1 VPRLS
6 RIIEAGF
13 YHVINRGV
21 ERRVIFYEEDDFDT
35 FLNILNLTC
44 SKHNIILHAFCLWS
58 PMARLEKVFDPIQE
72 RKSPVIPSFIRP

>member
-21 ERRVIFYEEDDFDT
+21 ERRVVFCEEF
-35 FLNILNLTC
+35 
-44 SKHNIILHAFCLWS
+44 
-58 PMARLEKVFDPIQE
+58 E
-72 RKSPVIPSFIRP
+72 RF